1 MAKEE
6 KEKKIIS
13 LEDFMSHLNKEY
25 GKGTVIDAN
34 EKETYNKVI
43 PSTSYSFN
51 NASGIGGIAKGKVTM
66 IAGLPS
72 AGKSTVLYDVMAN
85 DHKKYNQPS
94 LLIDKEDAY
103 GQDYGGKL
111 GINND
116 LVKIVNPRTLE
127 DMYIILL
134 QAIKLNI
141 FGVIGIDSVT
151 TFVPKAK
158 LDEGSEKMLQE
169 ATIHSRYMPQVIDAL
184 RGTETALI
192 GLFQLR
198 EKPGGYGDP
207 YFEPG
212 GNAWLFYSHVRIRI
226 TRSEIDKELFQNTM
240 KFHFP
245 KNKLAMPFKVGTIT
259 YSWLGGFDTES
270 ELADLAIDAGI
281 ITVVGRTYTFP
292 ELPDFKVTSKAK
304 AIEHLKN
311 NPEYL
316 QSVIKPKITEY
327 LAKTFDTTSVEDNNI
342 RLD

>member
-1 MAKEE
+1 MAKD
-6 KEKKIIS
+6 EKKVIS
-13 LEDFMSHLNKEY
+13 LEDFISHLNKEY
-25 GKGTVIDAN
+25 GKGTVIDAA

-66 IAGLPS
+66 IAGMPS
-72 AGKSTVLYDVMAN
+72 AGKSSVLYDIIGN
-85 DHKKYNQPS
+85 DNKKYQQPV

-103 GQDYGGKL
+103 GQDYGSKL

-116 LVKIVNPRTLE
+116 LLKIVNPRTLE

-184 RGTETALI
+184 RGTDTALI

-245 KNKLAMPFKVGTIT
+245 KNKLAMPFKVGAIT
-259 YSWLGGFDTES
+259 YSWLGGFDIES
-270 ELADLAIDAGI
+270 ELADLALDANI
-281 ITVVGRTYTFP
+281 ITKIGNTYTFP
-292 ELPDFKVTSKAK
+292 EIEMTSKIVGKTK
-304 AIEHLKN
+304 AIQFLKD

-316 QSVIKPKITEY
+316 QSIIKPKVTEY

-342 RLD
+342 RVD